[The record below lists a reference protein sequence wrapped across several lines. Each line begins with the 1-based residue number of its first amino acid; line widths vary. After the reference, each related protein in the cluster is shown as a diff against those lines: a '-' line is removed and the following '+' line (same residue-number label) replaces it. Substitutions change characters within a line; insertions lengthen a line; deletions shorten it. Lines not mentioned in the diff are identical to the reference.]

1 MEYRTTQQIAD
12 DALAGEPY
20 QFQSYEPQQN
30 YVAPQPMRKSTEEIE
45 KAEDSS
51 TPQSR
56 RSSDET
62 VAYAPI
68 NIPGEDREA
77 MRNDLITLTR
87 SATNSSYAGIDPDS
101 KDFSLDKWL
110 RAFVKDF
117 DSENLKATRAGIVWK
132 NLSVSGSGAALQ
144 LQDTVA
150 GIALKPLGMIKSLVS
165 HNTQRKQIL
174 HNFNGNLKSGELLI
188 VLGRPGSGC
197 STFLK
202 SICGE
207 THGLHI
213 DEGSE
218 IHYNGVSQKQMMKEF
233 KGEVVYNQEVDKH
246 FPHLTVGQTLEF
258 AASTRTPSHRI
269 RGLSRKEFST
279 HTAKVIMSV
288 FGLSHTYNT
297 KVGSDFVRGV
307 SGGERKRVSIAEMAL
322 TGSPLGA
329 WDNST
334 RGLDSVRPSLPL
346 LLAKAVKRHNGFT
359 TADVPTESRHLV
371 TSQWLLPCFSR
382 SLCLS

>member
-1 MEYRTTQQIAD
+1 MEYRTTQQIAN
-12 DALAGEPY
+12 DAVGAQPY
-20 QFQSYEPQQN
+20 QFQSYEQNYESQQNYAPQQN
-30 YVAPQPMRKSTEEIE
+30 YAAPELSRKSSDGIEEVDE
-45 KAEDSS
+45 SS
-51 TPQSR
+51 TPRSR
-56 RSSDET
+56 GSSDGT
-62 VAYAPI
+62 IAYAPI
-68 NIPGEDREA
+68 NIPGEDQEA
-77 MRNDLITLTR
+77 MRNDLMTLTR
-87 SATNSSYAGIDPDS
+87 SGTTSSAAGLDPS
-101 KDFSLDKWL
+101 AKDFSLEKWL
-110 RAFVKDF
+110 RAFIKDF
-117 DSENLKATRAGIVWK
+117 DAEDLKATRAGIVWK

-150 GIALKPLGMIKSLVS
+150 GIALKPLGMAKSLFS
-165 HNTQRKQIL
+165 RSTERKQIL

-202 SICGE
+202 ALCGE

-213 DEGSE
+213 DDGSE

-233 KGEVVYNQEVDKH
+233 KGEVVYNQEQDKH

-269 RGLSRKEFST
+269 RGMSRKEFST

-322 TGSPLGA
+322 IGSPLAA

-334 RGLDSVRPSLPL
+334 RGLDVSM
-346 LLAKAVKRHNGFT
+346 ANY
-359 TADVPTESRHLV
+359 
-371 TSQWLLPCFSR
+371 
-382 SLCLS
+382 

>member
-1 MEYRTTQQIAD
+1 MEYRTTEQIAA
-12 DALAGEPY
+12 DALAGQTY
-20 QFQSYEPQQN
+20 QFQSYESQQDYPTPQFT
-30 YVAPQPMRKSTEEIE
+30 RKSTDEVE

-51 TPQSR
+51 TPESR
-56 RSSDET
+56 RSSDDT
-62 VAYAPI
+62 VQYAPI
-68 NIPGEDREA
+68 NIPGEDQEA

-87 SATNSSYAGIDPDS
+87 TATSSSYAGVDPES
-101 KDFSLDKWL
+101 KDFSLEKWL

-150 GIALKPLGMIKSLVS
+150 GIALKPLGMVKSLLS
-165 HNTQRKQIL
+165 RNTKRKQIL

-218 IHYNGVSQKQMMKEF
+218 IHYNGVNQKQMMKEF

-246 FPHLTVGQTLEF
+246 FVSNLE
-258 AASTRTPSHRI
+258 
-269 RGLSRKEFST
+269 
-279 HTAKVIMSV
+279 
-288 FGLSHTYNT
+288 
-297 KVGSDFVRGV
+297 
-307 SGGERKRVSIAEMAL
+307 
-322 TGSPLGA
+322 
-329 WDNST
+329 
-334 RGLDSVRPSLPL
+334 
-346 LLAKAVKRHNGFT
+346 
-359 TADVPTESRHLV
+359 
-371 TSQWLLPCFSR
+371 
-382 SLCLS
+382 